1 MEEVFRRL
9 FEACVVR
16 SLPKEKQQK
25 YQRNMTTK
33 RDYENILYTA
43 ELRGEKRG
51 REEGMDKTKMVIL
64 KKMTDENADPSLIK
78 MVSELSRDEILDED
92 RRQ

>member
-1 MEEVFRRL
+1 M
-9 FEACVVR
+9 
-16 SLPKEKQQK
+16 
-25 YQRNMTTK
+25 
-33 RDYENILYTA
+33 TA
-43 ELRGEKRG
+43 EERRQYDIDMVTEIDKRAHLEYARQEG